1 MTRGA
6 ISTMP
11 GDRRMVLLRTADAA
25 ALVGVTTSSFKT
37 WARRRD
43 LRPVS
48 IERDGRAR
56 VALWDADQVLA
67 ATAVSPH
74 PWRDAT
80 R

>member
-1 MTRGA
+1 MTRAGV
-6 ISTMP
+6 
-11 GDRRMVLLRTADAA
+11 VLLRTGEAA
-25 ALVGVTTSSFKT
+25 ALVGVATASFKT

-67 ATAVSPH
+67 ATTVSPQS
-74 PWRDAT
+74 WRDAT